1 MKRKMTVPTRN
12 PFVVLALKKTGAGSH
27 RKSNKAL
34 RKLAK
39 QSGYNSIGQS
49 SRLLPDLS
57 EFEPLCPDHC

>member
-34 RKLAK
+34 RKLER
-39 QSGYNSIGQS
+39 QRGYS
-49 SRLLPDLS
+49 SMAEQPAFNRSTTDRYRVPLP
-57 EFEPLCPDHC
+57 C